1 MGSDFIV
8 HVPAHEELSQK
19 KGPSRGPLYSPEITW
34 RAKTLLSRRRD
45 HFSTVSSLRG
55 YHLLFRWFHRCVGS
69 HRPSPDELYAYLC
82 SVRIPERATLR
93 PLIRRTLPL
102 ASGPSHQ
109 ALTINKDVQEHA
121 AGRKCFSTA
130 ATALEA
136 LHAVGGMTARA
147 SKYCALML

>member
-19 KGPSRGPLYSPEITW
+19 KGLQGALCTHLKLLGEPRLYCRGAVITFPLLQASVVTTFCFDGFTGVWVLIDLHLTSFT
-34 RAKTLLSRRRD
+34 RTCVRC
-45 HFSTVSSLRG
+45 G
-55 YHLLFRWFHRCVGS
+55 YRS
-69 HRPSPDELYAYLC
+69 AS
-82 SVRIPERATLR
+82 TLR
-93 PLIRRTLPL
+93 PLIRRTLLL